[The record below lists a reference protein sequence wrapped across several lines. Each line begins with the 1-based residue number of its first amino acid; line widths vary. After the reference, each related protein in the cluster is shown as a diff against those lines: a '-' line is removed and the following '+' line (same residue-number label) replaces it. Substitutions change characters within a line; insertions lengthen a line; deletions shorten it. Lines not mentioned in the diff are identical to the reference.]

1 MFYFDLTQVNF
12 NLKINFMRFFKTIL
26 FLALTFSVLSLSA
39 QEKPLELKDY
49 ARWSRIVS
57 PMPSPDG
64 NWFAYA
70 FRPNGGDDTLHL
82 KSLVDGSVLKLP
94 YGKNPLFS
102 ENGKYFGYMLAPNKA
117 EADKLRKAKKA
128 ILQTAI
134 LHQAGGDKV
143 MEVEA
148 ANSMLFSNDEK
159 FWLVHRVK
167 PEEDKTS
174 HKGSDLVLYKLSD
187 GTSIVIGNV
196 SEFSLNQKSSHL
208 AYLVD
213 AQDKIGNGLYLLD
226 LNTMST
232 KVLDEGQ
239 KLYQGL
245 VWDDAASKK
254 SQWASKGN
262 QLAVLKGSKVDS
274 LEQQVNELLV
284 FSDIQ
289 GKTNKK
295 VLSAESENSPND
307 FVISEKAN
315 INFLED
321 GKAVWFG
328 IKQQES
334 VIKMDKDTIPNVD
347 VWHWKDEYI
356 QSVQIVRGNRERN
369 ATFSAVFNLDQGN
382 FVRISDEDLR
392 TVIPSRH
399 SRYKIGRNEKPYIS
413 DVNWGVS
420 PADLYR
426 VDLKTGE
433 RKLIESLVNR
443 PLQYSPDGKYYLYQK
458 DSAIIAY
465 DLEGDKKVNISS
477 VAPVNFMDMDH
488 PYPHENPPYG
498 VAGWSKDGKHV
509 ILNHKYDLWMLAL
522 DGSKTSN
529 ITQLGNKEE
538 IRFRHVNL
546 DREEDW
552 IDTKKPLVLEAYGEW
567 TKKNGFFE
575 LKIGSTPKPL
585 VYEDA
590 MFGYPIK
597 SKNSNKLF
605 LTKQTFVDFP
615 DFYSATLGF
624 TNLTKITQANPQQQE
639 YAWGSRKL
647 VEFENS
653 KGQRLQG
660 TLTLPAGYVEGE
672 AYPTIMYFYEKM
684 SDRHHQY
691 SMPVYDDRPHFSTYA
706 SNGYMVFMP
715 DIVFGEGR
723 PGTSSLDAV
732 TSAAY
737 KLIEL
742 GYADKNRIGLQ
753 GHSWGGYQTS
763 FILTQTDMFK
773 CIVTGAPPT
782 NLESFYNNIYA
793 STGTVHHGIM
803 EIGQVRMGRGVT
815 PWTHRED
822 YNRENPMVHVP
833 NIKTPFMILHGT
845 KDGAVDWAQGLEL
858 YNASRRLGKEVI
870 LLSYPNEGHH
880 LANEANQKDFQIR
893 MKQYFDHYL
902 MDQEAPE
909 WMRKGVSYLEK
920 LYDKAK

>member
-1 MFYFDLTQVNF
+1 MNF
-12 NLKINFMRFFKTIL
+12 NPKIKFMRSIKIL
-26 FLALTFSVLSLSA
+26 LLFALAFSVHSISA

-49 ARWSRIVS
+49 GRWSRIVS
-57 PMPSPDG
+57 PTPSPDG

-70 FRPNGGDDTLHL
+70 LRPNGGDDTLHL
-82 KSLVDGSVLKLP
+82 KSLADESVLKIP
-94 YGKNPLFS
+94 YGKNPVFS
-102 ENGKYFGYMLAPNKA
+102 DNGKYFAYMLTPNKA
-117 EADKLRKAKKA
+117 EADKLRKARKA
-128 ILQTAI
+128 LLQTAI
-134 LHQAGGDKV
+134 LQQVGGEKIF
-143 MEVEA
+143 EVEA
-148 ANSMLFSNDEK
+148 ANSMVFSNNGK
-159 FWLVHRVK
+159 FWLVHRAK
-167 PEEDKTS
+167 PEDDKTS
-174 HKGSDLVLYKLSD
+174 HKGSDLVLYNVSD

-196 SEFSLNQKSSHL
+196 SEFSMNQKSSHL
-208 AYLVD
+208 AYVVD
-213 AQDKIGNGLYLLD
+213 AQDKIGNGLYLFD
-226 LNTMST
+226 LSSMST
-232 KVLDEGQ
+232 KILDVDQ
-239 KLYQGL
+239 KIYQGL
-245 VWDDAASKK
+245 AWDDANSKK
-254 SQWASKGN
+254 SQWANKGN
-262 QLAVLKGSKVDS
+262 QLAVLKGSKIDT

-284 FSDIQ
+284 FSGLQDRPI
-289 GKTNKK
+289 KK
-295 VLSAESENSPND
+295 VLSAESESFPNG
-307 FVISEKAN
+307 FVISEKTG
-315 INFLED
+315 ISFLED
-321 GKAVWFG
+321 GKSVWFG
-328 IKQQES
+328 IKEQEP
-334 VIKMDKDTIPNVD
+334 VQKMDKDTIPNVD

-369 ATFSAVFNLDQGN
+369 ATFAAVLNLEQEK
-382 FVRISDEDLR
+382 FIRISDEDLR
-392 TVIPSRH
+392 MVIPSRH

-426 VDLKTGE
+426 VDLNTGE

-443 PLQYSPDGKYYLYQK
+443 PLQYSPDGKYYIYQK
-458 DSAIIAY
+458 DTAIIVY
-465 DLEGDKKVNISS
+465 DLERDRKVNISA
-477 VAPVNFMDMDH
+477 VAPVVFMDMEH
-488 PYPHENPPYG
+488 PYPHENPPFG

-509 ILNHKYDLWMLAL
+509 ILNHKFDLWMLAL
-522 DGSKTSN
+522 DGSKASN
-529 ITQLGNKEE
+529 ITQIGSREE
-538 IRFRHVNL
+538 VRFRYVNL

-567 TKKNGFFE
+567 TKKNGFYE
-575 LKIGSTPKPL
+575 LKVGSLPKPL
-585 VYEDA
+585 LYEDA

-597 SKNSNKLF
+597 SRNSDRLF
-605 LTKQTFVDFP
+605 FTKQTFVDFP
-615 DFYSATLGF
+615 DFYSATIGF
-624 TNLTKITQANPQQQE
+624 SNLRKITQANPQQQE

-660 TLTLPAGYVEGE
+660 TLTLPAGYVEGKS
-672 AYPTIMYFYEKM
+672 YPTIMYFYEKM

-706 SNGYMVFMP
+706 SNGYIIFMP
-715 DIVFGEGR
+715 DIVFEEGR

-732 TSAAY
+732 TSAAN

-742 GYADKNRIGLQ
+742 GYADKDRIALQ

-822 YNRENPMVHVP
+822 YNRENPMFHVP

-858 YNASRRLGKEVI
+858 YNAARRLGKEVI
-870 LLSYPNEGHH
+870 FLSYPNEGHH
-880 LANEANQKDFQIR
+880 LSNEANQKDFQIR

-902 MDQEAPE
+902 MDREAPE
-909 WMRKGVSYLEK
+909 WMRRGVPYLEK
-920 LYDKAK
+920 LYDKAR